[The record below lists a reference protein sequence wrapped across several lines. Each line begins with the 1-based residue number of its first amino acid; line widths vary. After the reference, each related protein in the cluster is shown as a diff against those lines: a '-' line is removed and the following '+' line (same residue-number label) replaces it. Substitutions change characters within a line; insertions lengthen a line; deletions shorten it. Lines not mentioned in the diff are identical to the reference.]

1 MEQVNISRYRA
12 LIEEDLFQR
21 LEEINFFN
29 NQLNNFRAIDSSDTE
44 TERVKAEKD
53 KYRKSLVLIL
63 YAHFEGFFRYSFEVY
78 AEALNNE
85 NIAIHK
91 AVEPLAASSHS
102 SEFEDYED
110 IVKYSGLDS
119 DLFNREIKKLE
130 KRIAFLSKVELKKS
144 QPLKLHIGNYNDKK
158 SVIYTASNLK
168 SEIID
173 RILYAFGVHQD
184 LGISKSD
191 FGQLTGRI
199 TQLMIKRNV
208 IAHGDNKAPEF
219 RNGVSESEYNDFK
232 NSFDKIVELI
242 PIVIT
247 KAMNQ
252 KLYLKSEHR
261 VNMG

>member
-1 MEQVNISRYRA
+1 MEQVNVSRYRE
-12 LIEEDLFQR
+12 LIEEDLFWR

-29 NQLNNFRAIDSSDTE
+29 NQLNNFRAIDSSE
-44 TERVKAEKD
+44 IEIERVKVEKD

-85 NIAIHK
+85 NVEIHK
-91 AVEPLAASSHS
+91 VVEPLAASSNS

-110 IVKYSGLDS
+110 ITKYAGLDS

-130 KRIAFLSKVELKKS
+130 KRIDFLSKVEAKRN
-144 QPLKLHIGNYNDKK
+144 QPLKLHIGNHSDKK
-158 SVIYTASNLK
+158 SIIYTASNLK
-168 SEIID
+168 SEIIE

-184 LGISKSD
+184 LGISKSE

-199 TQLMIKRNV
+199 TQLTIKRNI
-208 IAHGDNKAPEF
+208 IAHGDNKASEF
-219 RNGVSESEYNDFK
+219 KNGVPESEYSDFK

-247 KAMNQ
+247 KAMNE
-252 KLYLKSEHR
+252 KLYLKSEYR
-261 VNMG
+261 INMG